1 MKVIDFKDA
10 SCRHCYKCVRNCQV
24 KAISVQNQQAR
35 IVEEECVYCGHCL
48 EVCPQNAK
56 TFASDLDRIQ
66 GFIRRGEK
74 TVISVAPSFLGVLP
88 FQKPGQ
94 VVGALKK
101 LGFTQV
107 RETAEGAAYVTAE
120 YAKWIHR
127 GEMQNMITTCCP
139 SVNNLIEKYYPQLTS
154 YMLPVVSPMIAHGRL
169 IRQIYGENT
178 KVVFLGPCIAKKE
191 EAEGDERVAKAV
203 DAVLT
208 FEELERW
215 MGEKNLHFEECPD
228 LPMDNPDPMVNRL
241 YPVGGGILQSVEAEV
256 RNSDYQW
263 MAVSG
268 MSSCVELFEAMES
281 GKLEHCFV
289 EVNICEGG
297 CVKGPVSGM
306 SDKTWVV
313 PTVQIERKVSHRTP
327 FVFQDWKI
335 PVEKKFYSR
344 KVSDTEPT
352 EEEIR
357 HILRKTGK
365 YTKKDELNC
374 GACGYPTCRDKAI
387 AVYYGKAE
395 LDMCLPY
402 AVTKAESMANV
413 IIDET
418 PNYIFLTDRQM
429 RIKECSKKCEEI
441 LEISKEEILKCF
453 LYEFIDVEDV
463 EQVLKTRENIINK
476 KVRIESLGLW
486 ALEIII
492 YIEKSSSLLVM
503 FQDISQEELAKT
515 KNLKLKLETVEMAQ
529 DVIDKQMR
537 VAQQI
542 AGLLGETTAETKVT
556 LSKLRDSILDD
567 GEEEEENDVRDRY
580 RVEKPE

>member
-281 GKLEHCFV
+281 GKLERCFV

-335 PVEKKFYSR
+335 PVEKEFYSR

>member
-35 IVEEECVYCGHCL
+35 IIEEECVYCGHCL

-56 TFASDLDRIQ
+56 TFASDLDRIR

-74 TVISVAPSFLGVLP
+74 TVISIAPSFLGVLP

-94 VVGALKK
+94 VAGALKK
-101 LGFTQV
+101 LGFAQV

-120 YAKWIHR
+120 YAKWIQR
-127 GEMQNMITTCCP
+127 GEMRNMITTCCP

-169 IRQIYGENT
+169 IRQIYGDDT

-191 EAEGDERVAKAV
+191 EAEGDERVAKSV

-208 FEELERW
+208 FEELEKW
-215 MGEKNLHFEECPD
+215 MEEENLHFEECLD

-241 YPVGGGILQSVEAEV
+241 YPVGSGILQSVEAQV
-256 RNSDYQW
+256 RSSDYQW

-268 MSSCVELFEAMES
+268 MNSCVELFQAMER
-281 GKLEHCFV
+281 GELDHCFV

-327 FVFQDWKI
+327 FVFQDWEV
-335 PVEKKFYSR
+335 PVEKEFYSR

-374 GACGYPTCRDKAI
+374 GACGYPTCRDKAV

-402 AVTKAESMANV
+402 AVMKAESMANV

-418 PNYIFLTDRQM
+418 PNYIFLTDKQM

-453 LYEFIDVEDV
+453 LYEFIDVKDV
-463 EQVLKTRENIINK
+463 EEVLKTRKNIVNK
-476 KVRIESLGLW
+476 KVKIESLGLW

-492 YIEKSSSLLVM
+492 YIESSSSLLVM
-503 FQDISQEELAKT
+503 FQDISQEELAKA

-567 GEEEEENDVRDRY
+567 GEEEDADDIRDRY
-580 RVEKPE
+580 RVEKSE